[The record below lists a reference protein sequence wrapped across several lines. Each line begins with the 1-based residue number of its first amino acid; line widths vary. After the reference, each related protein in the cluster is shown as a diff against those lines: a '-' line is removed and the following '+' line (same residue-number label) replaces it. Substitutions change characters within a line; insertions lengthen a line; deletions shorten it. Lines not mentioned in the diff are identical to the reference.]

1 MHDFWSEL
9 LRNVREYWTIVA
21 SAKSEVLAAWF
32 QAVGSVGAIIAA
44 IWISRHQANVA
55 RTLASDEFDRQSE
68 AVSSFATVQQIN
80 IRNEVR
86 RIRAIIGNNEAN
98 LGILEKS
105 GTDAALSNLL
115 FASTSVDNYILS
127 NASSLPKEARTAFP
141 QLIAMK
147 EMYNAVMR
155 ELYEKMEKAKD
166 KEKHRRSRENH
177 RRTPAFWGAL
187 LTVARPA
194 IMACASYRLVG
205 SRKERHT
212 VILFEV
218 RHTYEGHFGWD
229 GSDDD
234 TSPVSE
240 AGSNFP
246 ERPSYL
252 KTGILRLSPPR
263 PSLFGPG
270 GVCAIIPGKR
280 PFTQMGRAESAGFAA
295 VYGNG

>member
-1 MHDFWSEL
+1 MQDFWSEL
-9 LRNVREYWTIVA
+9 LRNAREYWTIVA

-127 NASSLPKEARTAFP
+127 NASSLPKEARMAFP

-166 KEKHRRSRENH
+166 SDLAAVNN
-177 RRTPAFWGAL
+177 TSGAL
-187 LTVARPA
+187 LDA
-194 IMACASYRLVG
+194 IDRL
-205 SRKERHT
+205 
-212 VILFEV
+212 L
-218 RHTYEGHFGWD
+218 
-229 GSDDD
+229 
-234 TSPVSE
+234 
-240 AGSNFP
+240 
-246 ERPSYL
+246 
-252 KTGILRLSPPR
+252 
-263 PSLFGPG
+263 
-270 GVCAIIPGKR
+270 
-280 PFTQMGRAESAGFAA
+280 AEIRQSAGGTNDVAA
-295 VYGNG
+295 LDLRASKPAERVDF

>member
-1 MHDFWSEL
+1 MQDFWSEL
-9 LRNVREYWTIVA
+9 LRNAREYWTIVA

-127 NASSLPKEARTAFP
+127 NASSLPKEARMAFP

-155 ELYEKMEKAKD
+155 ALYEKMEKAKD
-166 KEKHRRSRENH
+166 SDLAAVNN
-177 RRTPAFWGAL
+177 TSGAL
-187 LTVARPA
+187 LDA
-194 IMACASYRLVG
+194 IDRL
-205 SRKERHT
+205 
-212 VILFEV
+212 L
-218 RHTYEGHFGWD
+218 
-229 GSDDD
+229 
-234 TSPVSE
+234 
-240 AGSNFP
+240 
-246 ERPSYL
+246 
-252 KTGILRLSPPR
+252 
-263 PSLFGPG
+263 
-270 GVCAIIPGKR
+270 
-280 PFTQMGRAESAGFAA
+280 AEIRQSAGGTNDVA
-295 VYGNG
+295 VLDLRASKPAERVDF

>member
-9 LRNVREYWTIVA
+9 LRNAREYWTIVA
-21 SAKSEVLAAWF
+21 LAKSEVLAAWF

-127 NASSLPKEARTAFP
+127 NASSLPKEARLAFP

-166 KEKHRRSRENH
+166 SDLAAVNN
-177 RRTPAFWGAL
+177 TSGAL
-187 LTVARPA
+187 LDA
-194 IMACASYRLVG
+194 IDRL
-205 SRKERHT
+205 
-212 VILFEV
+212 L
-218 RHTYEGHFGWD
+218 
-229 GSDDD
+229 
-234 TSPVSE
+234 
-240 AGSNFP
+240 
-246 ERPSYL
+246 
-252 KTGILRLSPPR
+252 
-263 PSLFGPG
+263 
-270 GVCAIIPGKR
+270 
-280 PFTQMGRAESAGFAA
+280 AEIRQSAGGTNDVA
-295 VYGNG
+295 VLDLRASNPAERVDF

>member
-9 LRNVREYWTIVA
+9 LRNAREYWTIVA

-127 NASSLPKEARTAFP
+127 NASSLPKEARMAFP

-166 KEKHRRSRENH
+166 SDLAAVNN
-177 RRTPAFWGAL
+177 TSGAL
-187 LTVARPA
+187 LDA
-194 IMACASYRLVG
+194 IDRL
-205 SRKERHT
+205 
-212 VILFEV
+212 L
-218 RHTYEGHFGWD
+218 
-229 GSDDD
+229 
-234 TSPVSE
+234 
-240 AGSNFP
+240 
-246 ERPSYL
+246 
-252 KTGILRLSPPR
+252 
-263 PSLFGPG
+263 
-270 GVCAIIPGKR
+270 
-280 PFTQMGRAESAGFAA
+280 AEIRQSAGGTNDVA
-295 VYGNG
+295 VLDLRASKPAERVDF

>member
-1 MHDFWSEL
+1 MQDFWSEL
-9 LRNVREYWTIVA
+9 LRNAREYWTIVA

-115 FASTSVDNYILS
+115 FASTSVDYYILS
-127 NASSLPKEARTAFP
+127 NASSLPKEARMAFP

-155 ELYEKMEKAKD
+155 ALYEKMEKAKD
-166 KEKHRRSRENH
+166 SDLAAVNN
-177 RRTPAFWGAL
+177 TSGAL
-187 LTVARPA
+187 LDA
-194 IMACASYRLVG
+194 IDRL
-205 SRKERHT
+205 
-212 VILFEV
+212 L
-218 RHTYEGHFGWD
+218 
-229 GSDDD
+229 
-234 TSPVSE
+234 
-240 AGSNFP
+240 
-246 ERPSYL
+246 
-252 KTGILRLSPPR
+252 
-263 PSLFGPG
+263 
-270 GVCAIIPGKR
+270 
-280 PFTQMGRAESAGFAA
+280 AEIRQSAGGTNDVA
-295 VYGNG
+295 VLDLRASKPAERVDF

>member
-1 MHDFWSEL
+1 MQDFWSEL
-9 LRNVREYWTIVA
+9 LRNAREYWTIVA

-127 NASSLPKEARTAFP
+127 NASSLPKEARMAFP

-166 KEKHRRSRENH
+166 SDLAAVNN
-177 RRTPAFWGAL
+177 TSGAL
-187 LTVARPA
+187 LDA
-194 IMACASYRLVG
+194 IDRL
-205 SRKERHT
+205 
-212 VILFEV
+212 L
-218 RHTYEGHFGWD
+218 
-229 GSDDD
+229 
-234 TSPVSE
+234 
-240 AGSNFP
+240 
-246 ERPSYL
+246 
-252 KTGILRLSPPR
+252 
-263 PSLFGPG
+263 
-270 GVCAIIPGKR
+270 
-280 PFTQMGRAESAGFAA
+280 AEIRQSAGGTNDVA
-295 VYGNG
+295 VLDLRASKPAERVDF